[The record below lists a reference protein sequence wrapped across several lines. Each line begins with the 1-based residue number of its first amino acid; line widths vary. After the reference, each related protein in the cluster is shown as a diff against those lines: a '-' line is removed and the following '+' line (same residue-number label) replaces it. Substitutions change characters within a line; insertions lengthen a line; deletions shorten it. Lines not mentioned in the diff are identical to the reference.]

1 MPMNLKFIILC
12 FLLPLCAIAQQE
24 DLTKD
29 KIFFEEQAKS
39 YNQWLQS
46 TGLGSL
52 LSVKEIEVESNTLSI
67 YLAFPDEEINFVVN
81 AWNKLKTEFELNVS
95 MTLEQQLF
103 YKALHYM
110 QVEQEQMDLQLYD
123 TYDLAKTPLFF
134 RGIYFAEGQVKV
146 EEDNPKSVIREVSIP
161 KPPLTSNSNVAEV
174 QLKQDL
180 SKELVFR
187 KILQQANIFYS
198 EEDKKVNGRIPVFRP
213 LGELDQLRFEISDLT
228 SEVVTDQRQSFFCS
242 LIRRLDYP
250 CNWSPREV
258 LTYTISYEDKGEALA
273 LKIEIDGRLGS
284 GVYANARRRSYISLD
299 VEHYPQLEAYAEQM
313 RELIYSWLIQP

>member
-1 MPMNLKFIILC
+1 MDLKFVIL
-12 FLLPLCAIAQQE
+12 FLLLPLCTMAQQE
-24 DLTKD
+24 DLIKD
-29 KIFFEEQAKS
+29 KTFFEEQAKA

-52 LSVKEIEVESNTLSI
+52 LSVKEIEVESNALSI

-81 AWNKLKTEFELNVS
+81 AWRSLKNNFEANEPI
-95 MTLEQQLF
+95 TLEQHLF

-110 QVEQEQMDLQLYD
+110 QVDQEQLDVQLYN
-123 TYDLAKTPLFF
+123 TYDSAETPLFF
-134 RGIYFAEGQVKV
+134 RGIYFADGKVKV
-146 EEDNPKSVIREVSIP
+146 VEDNPKSVIREVSIP
-161 KPPLTSNSNVAEV
+161 KPPLTSNSNGTEF
-174 QLKQDL
+174 QLKQGL

-187 KILQQANIFYS
+187 KILQQANNFYS
-198 EEDKKVNGRIPVFRP
+198 KDDKKVDGRIPVFSP
-213 LGELDQLRFEISDLT
+213 LGKLDQLRFEISDLT
-228 SEVVTDQRQSFFCS
+228 GEVVTDQRRSYFCS

-258 LTYTISYEDKGEALA
+258 LTYTISYEDKGDALA
-273 LKIEIDGRLGS
+273 LKIEIDGRVGS

-313 RELIYSWLIQP
+313 RELVYSWLIQP